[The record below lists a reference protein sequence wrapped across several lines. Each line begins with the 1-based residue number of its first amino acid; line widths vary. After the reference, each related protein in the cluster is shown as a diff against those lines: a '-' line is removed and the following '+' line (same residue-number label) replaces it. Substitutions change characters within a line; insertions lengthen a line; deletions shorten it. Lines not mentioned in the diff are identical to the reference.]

1 MTFWVAGAVVV
12 GGVIG
17 AVGSNMAAG
26 KQASAQR
33 DAANQ
38 QYQMFDTIQGQEQPY
53 MTAGNGA
60 VGALADFMG
69 TSGNTKAVGYGQGTK
84 SFTAADYLANKDP
97 GYDFQLKTGGQALRN
112 ADTPGIGSLSGAAL
126 KDLIGFNQDMASTGY
141 QNAFNRYNTTMGNTY
156 NRLSGLAT
164 LGQNAASNTGAQ
176 GTTLAGNAG
185 SATAAAGASSAAGT
199 LGATGSLA
207 GGANTLAGMMYLNG
221 GSGGGGGGINSNY
234 SGAFSANGGTTA
246 GQFDNTNLNSIY
258 SVGSS

>member
-1 MTFWVAGAVVV
+1 MPLGAVGWAVV
-12 GGVIG
+12 GSAAIG
-17 AVGSNMAAG
+17 AIGSNMAADT
-26 KQASAQR
+26 QASAQR

-38 QYQMFDTIQGQEQPY
+38 QWRMFDTIQGQEKPY
-53 MTAGNGA
+53 MDAGSAATGR
-60 VGALADFMG
+60 LADLLG
-69 TSGNTKAVGYGQGTK
+69 TSGNTKAAGYGSLTK
-84 SFTAADYLANKDP
+84 PFTPADYLANKDP

-126 KDLIGFNQDMASTGY
+126 KDLVGFNQGMASTGY
-141 QNAFNRYNTTMGNTY
+141 QNAFTRYNTTMGNTY

-185 SATAAAGASSAAGT
+185 SATAAAGASTAAGT

-221 GSGGGGGGINSNY
+221 NNSGGINSSA

-246 GQFDNTNLNSIY
+246 GQFDNTDLNAIY
-258 SVGSS
+258 SVGGT

>member
-1 MTFWVAGAVVV
+1 MPLGWIAGAAVV
-12 GGVIG
+12 GSVVG
-17 AVGSNMAAG
+17 AVGANMAAG

-38 QYQMFDTIQGQEQPY
+38 QYQMFNTIQGQEQPY
-53 MTAGNGA
+53 MTAGNSA
-60 VGALADFMG
+60 VGSLADFMG
-69 TSGNTKAVGYGQGTK
+69 TSGNTKAAGYGQGTK
-84 SFTAADYLANKDP
+84 SFTAQDYLNNQDP
-97 GYDFQLKTGGQALRN
+97 GYQFQLQTGGQALRN
-112 ADTPGIGSLSGAAL
+112 ADTPGVGSLSGAAL
-126 KDLIGFNQDMASTGY
+126 KDLVGFNQGMASTGY

-185 SATAAAGASSAAGT
+185 SATAAAGASTASGI

-207 GGANTLAGMMYLNG
+207 GGANTAAGMMYLNNG
-221 GSGGGGGGINSNY
+221 NNSGGINSNY

-246 GQFDNTNLNSIY
+246 GQFDNTNLNAIY
-258 SVGSS
+258 SVGS